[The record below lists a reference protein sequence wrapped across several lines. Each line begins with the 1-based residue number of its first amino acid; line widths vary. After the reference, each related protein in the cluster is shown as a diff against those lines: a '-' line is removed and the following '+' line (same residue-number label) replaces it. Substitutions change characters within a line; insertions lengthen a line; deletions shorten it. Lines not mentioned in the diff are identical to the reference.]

1 MKVLTT
7 LTVSGGLNMASVAKD
22 QFTIGTPLEHNDG
35 NVDDLTVYANADFK
49 NNVILGSSSV
59 DTVTIKAGNTE
70 MTGVLKIPAG
80 STSTNNISLNGTKG
94 QIYDDGNLHIHG
106 TQNTWINTVDNGG
119 VRLNMETSGDVYA
132 GNNFYMNSGYGS
144 SAKAFGVRAWVN
156 FDGTGATGAKTPR
169 GSGNIASVTKNS
181 TGNYTITFTT
191 AMPDGNYCI
200 QATCRN
206 DAAADSDLAINVHY
220 NTTPSTTSFTIQT
233 ARYGSG
239 PVDSSYIMVSVI
251 R

>member
-1 MKVLTT
+1 MSSN
-7 LTVSGGLNMASVAKD
+7 VSMASNAKD
-22 QFTIGTPLEHNDG
+22 TFTIGSEMEKDNP
-35 NVDDLTVYANADFK
+35 NADDFK
-49 NNVILGSSSV
+49 VWANTNFYNDVTLGSGSN
-59 DTVTIKAGNTE
+59 DTVIIKAGNTE
-70 MTGVLKIPAG
+70 LTGVLKIPLASGVSGHNAG
-80 STSTNNISLNGTKG
+80 SNKISWNNNNS
-94 QIYDDGNLHIHG
+94 QIFDDGNMHIHG
-106 TQNTWINTVDNGG
+106 TSSVWVNSVTNGA
-119 VRLNMETSGDVYA
+119 VQLNMQTSGDVYA

-144 SAKAFGVRAWVN
+144 SAQAFGVRAWVN

-191 AMPDGNYCI
+191 AMPDANYCI

-206 DAAADSDLAINVHY
+206 DAAVDSDLAINVHY
-220 NTTPSTTSFTIQT
+220 NTTPSTGSFTIQT

-239 PVDSSYIMVSVI
+239 QVDSSYIMVSVI